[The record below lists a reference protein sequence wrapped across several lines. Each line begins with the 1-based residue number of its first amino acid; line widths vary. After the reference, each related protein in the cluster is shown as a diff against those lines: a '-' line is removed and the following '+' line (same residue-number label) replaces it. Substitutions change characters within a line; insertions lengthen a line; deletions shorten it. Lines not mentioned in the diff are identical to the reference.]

1 MNIMIDNQT
10 ILCIGILLPA
20 MTILVFSQWLRYHQ
34 TEKIAGEMIA
44 QIPMTTKQ
52 KIFRFL
58 FQVVVSFL
66 FICFFP
72 QIRRMRR
79 YNFLWDFAY
88 IITAIVVS
96 VMFALVYS
104 LKQKICTRGILN
116 AQGLYL
122 WSNVRSVKISDKQS
136 DVILVF
142 LHESVS
148 KENCI
153 KLKCDPDEIKHYIQ
167 IIEKQIQK
175 EDMLI

>member
-20 MTILVFSQWLRYHQ
+20 MTILVFSQWLRYHK
-34 TEKIAGEMIA
+34 TGKIAGEMIA

-72 QIRRMRR
+72 QIRRMHR

-104 LKQKICTRGILN
+104 SLQFKTEDLYSRYFKCAGIIFME
-116 AQGLYL
+116 Q
-122 WSNVRSVKISDKQS
+122 
-136 DVILVF
+136 
-142 LHESVS
+142 
-148 KENCI
+148 CP
-153 KLKCDPDEIKHYIQ
+153 KCKN
-167 IIEKQIQK
+167 
-175 EDMLI
+175 